1 MPATMTASMRR
12 LAAMPLRAN
21 QAIIVESG
29 EWSVIS
35 NQ

>member
-21 QAIIVESG
+21 QAIIVESR
-29 EWSVIS
+29 E
-35 NQ
+35 